1 MASLRELL
9 RSICAADAEDLEWL
23 HLLVADWQ
31 LLADLSFS
39 DLVLWV
45 PVADGSEF
53 VAVAQLRP
61 TTGPTAY
68 QDDVV
73 GTRLARGAKPM
84 LDNAQDT
91 GRIVRQDPQWMPE
104 VPVRAEAIPVRRG
117 DRVLG
122 VIARTT
128 SLVSVRTPSRLE
140 LTYLQCAGD
149 LARMIADGLF
159 PQPGAVDA
167 GDASPRVGDGLIRLD
182 AAGVVGYASPNAL
195 SAYRRLGLATDLVG
209 NHLGLLTAELVPSTE
224 PIDEAVSVVASG
236 RVARSVLIESD
247 TAALRLRAIPLYGSP
262 LADVAAHLGAL
273 VLVRDV
279 TELRRRER
287 ELITKDATIR
297 ETHHRVKNS
306 LQAIAALLRMQA
318 RRVDS
323 ASAREA
329 LAEAERR
336 VGSIAIVHDTL
347 SQSADETVDFDVVVD
362 RVLAMVTDVS
372 GFAAVVRP
380 QRTGEFGRLPSR
392 LAAPL
397 SMVLAELV
405 QNALEHGVGPDSE
418 LLAVRAERE
427 ADLLCVEV
435 VDDGRGLPAGFD
447 PVTSANLGL
456 RIVRTLVAGEL
467 RGELELG
474 ERPGGGT
481 SVRLAIP
488 MGRQKEPRAPL

>member
-1 MASLRELL
+1 
-9 RSICAADAEDLEWL
+9 
-23 HLLVADWQ
+23 
-31 LLADLSFS
+31 
-39 DLVLWV
+39 
-45 PVADGSEF
+45 
-53 VAVAQLRP
+53 
-61 TTGPTAY
+61 
-68 QDDVV
+68 VV
-73 GTRLARGAKPM
+73 
-84 LDNAQDT
+84 
-91 GRIVRQDPQWMPE
+91 
-104 VPVRAEAIPVRRG
+104 
-117 DRVLG
+117 
-122 VIARTT
+122 
-128 SLVSVRTPSRLE
+128 S
-140 LTYLQCAGD
+140 
-149 LARMIADGLF
+149 
-159 PQPGAVDA
+159 
-167 GDASPRVGDGLIRLD
+167 
-182 AAGVVGYASPNAL
+182 YASPNAL

-209 NHLGLLTAELVPSTE
+209 NHLGSLTAELVPSTE

-236 RVARSVLIESD
+236 RVARAVVIESD
-247 TAALRLRAIPLYGSP
+247 TAALRLRVIPLAEVS
-262 LADVAAHLGAL
+262 AHLGAL
-273 VLVRDV
+273 VLLRDV

-318 RRVDS
+318 RRLDS
-323 ASAREA
+323 APAREA

-347 SQSADETVDFDVVVD
+347 SQSADETVDFDAVVD

-380 QRTGEFGRLPSR
+380 QRTGEFGRLPGR

-405 QNALEHGVGPDSE
+405 QNALEHGVGPDSQ
-418 LLAVRAERE
+418 LLEVRAERE

-447 PVTSANLGL
+447 PVSSANLGL
-456 RIVRTLVAGEL
+456 RIVRTLVTGEM

-488 MGRQKEPRAPL
+488 MSRQKEPRASW

>member
-1 MASLRELL
+1 MASLRELV
-9 RSICAADAEDLEWL
+9 RSVCATGAEDLEWL
-23 HLLVADWQ
+23 QLLVADWQ
-31 LLADLSFS
+31 MLADLSFS

-45 PVADGSEF
+45 PVADESGF

-73 GTRLARGAKPM
+73 GSRIARGAKPM

-91 GRIVRQDPQWMPE
+91 GRIARQDPQWLPD

-149 LARMIADGLF
+149 LARMIAAGLF

-167 GDASPRVGDGLIRLD
+167 SDASPRVGDGLIRLD
-182 AAGVVGYASPNAL
+182 PAGVVSYASPNAL

-209 NHLGLLTAELVPSTE
+209 THLGTLTAELVPSTE
-224 PIDEAVSVVASG
+224 PTDEAVSVVASG
-236 RVARSVLIESD
+236 RVARAVWIESE
-247 TAALRLRAIPLYGSP
+247 TAALRLRVIPLS
-262 LADVAAHLGAL
+262 DVAAHLGAL

-279 TELRRRER
+279 TELRRREQ

-318 RRVDS
+318 RRVDNVQ
-323 ASAREA
+323 AREA

-347 SQSADETVDFDVVVD
+347 SHSADETVDFDHVVD

-372 GFAAVVRP
+372 GFGAVVRP
-380 QRTGEFGRLPSR
+380 QRTGEFGRLPGR
-392 LAAPL
+392 VAAPL

-405 QNALEHGVGPDSE
+405 QNALEHGVGPESA
-418 LLAVRAERE
+418 LLAVRADRQP
-427 ADLLCVEV
+427 DQLCVEV

-447 PVTSANLGL
+447 PVNSANLGL
-456 RIVRTLVAGEL
+456 RIVRTLVTGEL
-467 RGELELG
+467 RGELEMG

-488 MGRQKEPRAPL
+488 MSRQKEPRSPL

>member
-1 MASLRELL
+1 MASLRELV
-9 RSICAADAEDLEWL
+9 RSVCATEAADLEWL
-23 HLLVADWQ
+23 QLLVADWQ
-31 LLADLSFS
+31 MLADLSFS

-45 PVADGSEF
+45 PAADGSGF

-73 GTRLARGAKPM
+73 GTRMARGAKPM

-91 GRIVRQDPQWMPE
+91 GRIARQDPQWLPD
-104 VPVRAEAIPVRRG
+104 VPVRAEAIPVRHG

-149 LARMIADGLF
+149 LARMIAAGLF

-167 GDASPRVGDGLIRLD
+167 NDASPRVGDGLIRLD
-182 AAGVVGYASPNAL
+182 PSGVVIYASPNAL

-209 NHLGLLTAELVPSTE
+209 THLGSLTAELVPSTE
-224 PIDEAVSVVASG
+224 PTDEAVSVVASG
-236 RVARSVLIESD
+236 RVARAVFIESE
-247 TAALRLRAIPLYGSP
+247 TAALRVRVIPLV
-262 LADVAAHLGAL
+262 DVAAHLGAL

-318 RRVDS
+318 RRVDN
-323 ASAREA
+323 AQAREA

-347 SQSADETVDFDVVVD
+347 SQSADETVDFDLVVD

-380 QRTGEFGRLPSR
+380 QRTGEFGRLPGR
-392 LAAPL
+392 VAAPL

-418 LLAVRAERE
+418 LLAVRADRQ

-435 VDDGRGLPAGFD
+435 ADDGRGLPEGFD
-447 PVTSANLGL
+447 PVNSANLGL

-488 MGRQKEPRAPL
+488 MGRQKEPRSPW